1 MPATIN
7 ESDIPAVVDLLSRFA
22 ALNPATIPS
31 DLSADEVALISRHR
45 RQRIVDALENK
56 GIVIRAAPVVR
67 ELTGEGIAIPAGPAP
82 VPVDQASAYFA
93 ALDKLPRMWT
103 AITGDWIDWH
113 GGEGTPVL
121 GRVEYILDNGIR
133 DTAPADQLVW
143 SHSPMHPNIVRYR
156 AAIGTTLEPSDKL

>member
-56 GIVIRAAPVVR
+56 GIVIRAAANAR
-67 ELTGEGIAIPAGPAP
+67 ELTGEGIAIPVAP
-82 VPVDQASAYFA
+82 VLDALPWVDRSPPLADA
-93 ALDKLPRMWT
+93 
-103 AITGDWIDWH
+103 WIDWH

>member
-67 ELTGEGIAIPAGPAP
+67 ELTGEGIPIPVAP
-82 VPVDQASAYFA
+82 V
-93 ALDKLPRMWT
+93 LDNLPRVPPCLS
-103 AITGDWIDWH
+103 GDWIDWH

>member
-1 MPATIN
+1 MPAIIN
-7 ESDIPAVVDLLSRFA
+7 EADIFTVADLLFRLA
-22 ALNPATIPS
+22 GLNPATIPS

-56 GIVIRAAPVVR
+56 GIVIRAAATPR
-67 ELTGEGIAIPAGPAP
+67 ELTGEGIPIPVAP
-82 VPVDQASAYFA
+82 V
-93 ALDKLPRMWT
+93 LDNLPRVPPCLS
-103 AITGDWIDWH
+103 GDWIDWH